1 MMKKL
6 FALLLVFIL
15 IFSLTACSQYSMPIE
30 NLVQFHWLED
40 GTKQQTPITISQ
52 SEQWVIVSILNAGV
66 WVEDGVNSPD
76 DYQFT
81 GGGVRMGYVASGYF
95 RESGLGYAHLLEL
108 SEEDTQRVNK
118 ILGFEG

>member
-40 GTKQQTPITISQ
+40 GTKQETPITLSAA
-52 SEQWVIVSILNAGV
+52 EQQEIVSILNAGV
-66 WVEDGVNSPD
+66 WVEDGVNSMD
-76 DYQFT
+76 DYKFT
-81 GGGVRMGYVASGYF
+81 VNGVRMGYIASGFF
-95 RESGLGYAHLLEL
+95 REYDLGYAHLLEL

>member
-1 MMKKL
+1 MKKL

-66 WVEDGVNSPD
+66 WVEDGVNAPD

-81 GGGVRMGYVASGYF
+81 VNGVRMGYIASGFF
-95 RESGLGYAHLLEL
+95 REYDRGYAHLLEL